1 MRLALLALV
10 AVLVAAFLT
19 TPALAKG
26 GGGGGGHAGGGGGA
40 AAPGSAARNG
50 SGEHESGDGG
60 GAAKPSGSK
69 EAETPVSSKGGT
81 GYESP
86 PQAVGSRS
94 NPYYGY
100 PGYGFYHN
108 NLSNFFLWY
117 WLFHPHHRCDRN
129 THNEATQSDNQSS
142 SETASE
148 RCDFDYQYRYGGEPN
163 YGAGGW
169 VMLAVLGTAMAVGLF
184 TLKKYRGVVR
194 RK

>member
-1 MRLALLALV
+1 MRLALLAFV

-40 AAPGSAARNG
+40 AARGSAARNG
-50 SGEHESGDGG
+50 SGEHESGD

-169 VMLAVLGTAMAVGLF
+169 VMLAMLGTAVVVGLF
-184 TLKKYRGVVR
+184 MLKKYRGVVR